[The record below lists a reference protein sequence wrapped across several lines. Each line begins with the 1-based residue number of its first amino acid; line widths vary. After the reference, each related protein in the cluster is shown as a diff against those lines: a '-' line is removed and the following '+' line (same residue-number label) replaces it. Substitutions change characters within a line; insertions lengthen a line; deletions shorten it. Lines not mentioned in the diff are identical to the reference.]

1 MSDSDKKVKL
11 VNLLVDMEQ
20 AAERGVM
27 GNARLALIE
36 VRHLAGEA
44 KEILQTL
51 VCVEDVS
58 DCNCKNGGETA

>member
-1 MSDSDKKVKL
+1 MSDKDKKVKL
-11 VNLLVDMEQ
+11 VNLLVDIEQ

-27 GNARLALIE
+27 GNSRLSLIE

-51 VCVEDVS
+51 VRVEDVS
-58 DCNCKNGGETA
+58 DCNNDGETA

>member
-1 MSDSDKKVKL
+1 
-11 VNLLVDMEQ
+11 
-20 AAERGVM
+20 M
-27 GNARLALIE
+27 GNDRLALIE

-58 DCNCKNGGETA
+58 DCNCNNGGETA